1 MVSYA
6 KHTASE
12 RRRVST
18 DVTIWRHKGADTY
31 IQSTTQRLAI
41 LVIKIL
47 IEERKRERERDRER
61 ERGKTKQNKK
71 KNMKFLSMST
81 IALQPAK

>member
-31 IQSTTQRLAI
+31 IQSTAQRLAI
-41 LVIKIL
+41 LVIKSYS
-47 IEERKRERERDRER
+47 KRERERER
-61 ERGKTKQNKK
+61 EEKTNNK
-71 KNMKFLSMST
+71 T
-81 IALQPAK
+81 

>member
-61 ERGKTKQNKK
+61 EREREEKQNNNKK
-71 KNMKFLSMST
+71 KT
-81 IALQPAK
+81 

>member
-31 IQSTTQRLAI
+31 IQSTAQRLAI
-41 LVIKIL
+41 LAIKSYSKR
-47 IEERKRERERDRER
+47 EGEREREE
-61 ERGKTKQNKK
+61 KTNNK
-71 KNMKFLSMST
+71 T
-81 IALQPAK
+81 

>member
-6 KHTASE
+6 KHTAPE

-31 IQSTTQRLAI
+31 IQSTAQRLAI
-41 LVIKIL
+41 LVIKVL
-47 IEERKRERERDRER
+47 IEERKREREREIER
-61 ERGKTKQNKK
+61 DKKNKK
-71 KNMKFLSMST
+71 KT
-81 IALQPAK
+81 